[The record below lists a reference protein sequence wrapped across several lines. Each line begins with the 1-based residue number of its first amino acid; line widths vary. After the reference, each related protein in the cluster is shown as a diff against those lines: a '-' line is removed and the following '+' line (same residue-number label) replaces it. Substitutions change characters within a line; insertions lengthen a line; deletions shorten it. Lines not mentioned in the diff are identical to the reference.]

1 MLGLRNGRHYVRIR
15 RINVFLCKNVGNFCR
30 MMLKVVKDCKVIV
43 YWKNFFFVFSFFAVT
58 LHRCIF
64 TRVAYHITEI
74 YNLYNY
80 INKVTKMKSKIVYLM
95 LCLALVGC
103 GKKNQMPEAD
113 NEYAVETVKASESD
127 LNVSYPATIKGMQD
141 IEVRPKI
148 SGFITKMLVDEGAFV
163 RKGQV
168 LFTIDDVQYREAV
181 RSAEANI
188 RQLSASINSQVLTV
202 QNKKLLNSKK
212 IISDY
217 DLKVAQNE
225 LASLKAQFAA
235 AKAQLIQ
242 ARDNLYYCTIK
253 SPADGVIGLIP
264 YRVGSLVSSS
274 SAEALTTVSNIS
286 KMYVYFSMTEK
297 QVLEMTREK
306 GGTTKA
312 ISELPEIQ
320 LQLSD
325 GSLYE
330 LKGKVSTLGGVID
343 EATGSVSMR
352 ATFDNPNRVLRSGGS
367 GSVLVPL
374 HMKNAIVVPQKAVF
388 EIQDRKFV
396 YLVGADNKVKSVQ
409 IEVLDQNDGTNYVV
423 TSGLKIGDRMVV
435 EGVSNLKEGT
445 VIKPITPAQSEAK
458 QRKAQQEVKDGK
470 MPM

>member
-1 MLGLRNGRHYVRIR
+1 M
-15 RINVFLCKNVGNFCR
+15 
-30 MMLKVVKDCKVIV
+30 
-43 YWKNFFFVFSFFAVT
+43 
-58 LHRCIF
+58 
-64 TRVAYHITEI
+64 
-74 YNLYNY
+74 
-80 INKVTKMKSKIVYLM
+80 KMKSKIVYLM

-163 RKGQV
+163 KKGQV

-181 RSAEANI
+181 RSAEANV
-188 RQLSASINSQVLTV
+188 RQLSANINSQVLTV
-202 QNKKLLNSKK
+202 QNKKLLNEKK

-235 AKAQLIQ
+235 TKAQLIQ
-242 ARDNLYYCTIK
+242 ARDNLSYCTIK
-253 SPADGVIGLIP
+253 SPVDGVIGLIP

-286 KMYVYFSMTEK
+286 NMYVYFSMTEK

-352 ATFDNPNRVLRSGGS
+352 ATFANPNRVLRSGGS
-367 GSVLVPL
+367 GSVLVPI
-374 HMKNAIVVPQKAVF
+374 HMKNAIIVPQKAVF

-396 YLVGADNKVKSVQ
+396 YVVESGNKVKSVQ

-423 TSGLKIGDRMVV
+423 TSGLKFGDKIVT
-435 EGVSNLKEGT
+435 EGVSGLKEGT
-445 VIKPITPAQSEAK
+445 VIKPITPAQSAEK
-458 QRKAQQEVKDGK
+458 QRKAQQEVKEGK